1 MSCVTLGTNFRAQF
15 KKVVNC
21 NLSLQQKVMDIYLF
35 LECSIKYKIL
45 LVESQVFAN
54 IGKTEVQGSS
64 LGEGLETK
72 GCPLSIPMA
81 SGRKLKKL
89 RPGSL
94 KKNYLII
101 YFLLK
106 LASKYFTGGG
116 VDSKSGPLPDFG
128 LTAATV

>member
-72 GCPLSIPMA
+72 GCPLSIPIA
-81 SGRKLKKL
+81 SGGKLKKL
-89 RPGSL
+89 RPG
-94 KKNYLII
+94 
-101 YFLLK
+101 
-106 LASKYFTGGG
+106 
-116 VDSKSGPLPDFG
+116 
-128 LTAATV
+128 

>member
-1 MSCVTLGTNFRAQF
+1 M
-15 KKVVNC
+15 
-21 NLSLQQKVMDIYLF
+21 
-35 LECSIKYKIL
+35 ESIPKNHHPYRLKST
-45 LVESQVFAN
+45 VQCTYSKQVFAN